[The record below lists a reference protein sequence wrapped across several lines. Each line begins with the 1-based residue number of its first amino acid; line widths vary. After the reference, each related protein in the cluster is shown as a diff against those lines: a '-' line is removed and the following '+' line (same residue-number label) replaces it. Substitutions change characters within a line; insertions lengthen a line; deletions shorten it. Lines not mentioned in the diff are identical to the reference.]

1 MTLILLSKIYETRC
15 FIMKSI
21 FNKTENVLA
30 LGGLGLLQRPLIVNI
45 VVVIAIITDF
55 TVFYSSFSK
64 CYEFLNALIT
74 SITCATLIDTI
85 PLVISHCILEL
96 RSSVTKKHPKQWYII
111 VLVASI
117 SAFLSFFAFTA
128 VVRWENGPSMFEL
141 DSISSS
147 KMSSQAEL
155 TTASLTASQQAMLA
169 LLCFLP
175 LFTSVMVLLI
185 GLFTE
190 QNAQRWKK
198 LRIQKN
204 KLLNFRIQRTMQLHE
219 LEAMSKMN
227 LEDIDKLCFDDI
239 SKYTNNLCNLL
250 RVYFRMALAEK
261 LKKAD
266 DSTYLSAKSQ
276 ELVEMENRILQ
287 LADTTIQPT
296 ISVNHE

>member
-1 MTLILLSKIYETRC
+1 
-15 FIMKSI
+15 MKSI

>member
-1 MTLILLSKIYETRC
+1 
-15 FIMKSI
+15 MKSI

-30 LGGLGLLQRPLIVNI
+30 LGGVGLLQRPLIVNI

-96 RSSVTKKHPKQWYII
+96 RSSVSKEHPKQWYII
-111 VLVASI
+111 VLVVSI
-117 SAFLSFFAFTA
+117 AAFLSFFAFTA
-128 VVRWENGPSMFEL
+128 AVRWENGPSMFEL
-141 DSISSS
+141 YSISSL
-147 KMSSQAEL
+147 KMSGQTEL
-155 TTASLTASQQAMLA
+155 TTASLTASQKAMLA

-227 LEDIDKLCFDDI
+227 LEDIDKSCFDDI
-239 SKYTNNLCNLL
+239 SQYTTDLSNLL